1 MKIQTVRRWAVVAA
15 GLALLCGLPVIA
27 SALPVTV
34 PQLTA
39 GQLRTRILAS
49 ADEPYAGY
57 AESNATF
64 GLPPVAGLTGLT
76 SLLNGVTK
84 MRVWQAAPDRWRV
97 DVLSDAGER
106 DTYQLGGYRSYIWD
120 SGNQLLTEIRGRQTY
135 RLPRPADLVPPA
147 LALRMLSEA
156 AGRPGSA

>member
-1 MKIQTVRRWAVVAA
+1 MRRWAAVAA
-15 GLALLCGLPVIA
+15 GVALCGGMPGIA
-27 SALPVTV
+27 SALPGSV

-39 GQLRTRILAS
+39 SQLRTRILAS

-84 MRVWQAAPDRWRV
+84 MRVWQAARDGCRV

-135 RLPRPADLVPPA
+135 RL
-147 LALRMLSEA
+147 
-156 AGRPGSA
+156 